1 MQSWSQ
7 SEIERWYLWVH
18 PIHNHISITYATQ
31 ATWEAR
37 VCAFIK
43 KKLWLSHTQITKWEE
58 WHASLMNAIII
69 IVIVIVIVLHSAAK
83 VTNLLQFIS
92 DSCPV
97 SYFHMIF
104 TVFTQ
109 HIHDNCIWFSTALA
123 WPGLALPRC
132 ETQLPLAYRLGM
144 APYRRQMWTRYSQ
157 TAFAC
162 LLSGRVRSAAR
173 SACSLRF

>member
-1 MQSWSQ
+1 
-7 SEIERWYLWVH
+7 
-18 PIHNHISITYATQ
+18 
-31 ATWEAR
+31 
-37 VCAFIK
+37 
-43 KKLWLSHTQITKWEE
+43 
-58 WHASLMNAIII
+58 MNAIII

-123 WPGLALPRC
+123 WPGLAWPCPAARLSCLWLIASAWRLIGGRC
-132 ETQLPLAYRLGM
+132 ERGIPRLHLPVYFLGVFAQQRARLVLCGFSPVP
-144 APYRRQMWTRYSQ
+144 A
-157 TAFAC
+157 
-162 LLSGRVRSAAR
+162 LSLPK
-173 SACSLRF
+173 CE